1 MRLIV
6 IAGMALALGVGAAA
20 WAEDEPAVAT
30 APPTEVTVKVQA
42 PEGTSEQDIAAAI
55 ASENAKR
62 EPGAQHAAQVAKQK
76 ADADTARSA
85 RVGKICDS
93 IPEKS
98 MRDDPSLRKLC
109 Q

>member
-1 MRLIV
+1 MNFIV
-6 IAGMALALGVGAAA
+6 IAGMALALGGGAAA

-30 APPTEVTVKVQA
+30 APPAEVTVKVQA

-55 ASENAKR
+55 ASESAKR
-62 EPGAQHAAQVAKQK
+62 EPSAQRAAQAAKQQ
-76 ADADTARSA
+76 ADADTARSE
-85 RVGKICDS
+85 RVAKICDS